1 LLKGTTLIDSYVF
14 KDEDLS
20 ASGFPNQNLIVGWVL
35 RTVAI
40 PNINPHQIMKT
51 TQALA
56 KQAITKREEKKVV
69 APISEAK
76 KVELEKVP
84 ESELKRPTVTGW
96 IKKEGMKSVQEL
108 DVEKRQAFQDRMK
121 HLKEEK
127 RMQAVQEKIGNKER
141 ILDLLKKNALTSKE
155 IAYEL
160 NLSEKNTRTY
170 LTRLKKEDKI
180 TDIGK
185 TGRFLIYTHKEALTP
200 RNQHDE
206 IVALEGDLSYLLSLI
221 ELKMTPKDG
230 VKFTPT
236 DHMKI
241 RRIEERIADKIGGN
255 LKAREAIK
263 DLIDFEQ
270 SFKEEINE
278 KIANLE
284 EKVDFITSRKVKFK
298 KDEILE
304 AKIGATDLNI
314 EDYLTKPDSVK
325 KLLKNQEI
333 NKRNQMIDEYDYLF
347 KSIVV
352 GDGGVGKTALTLR
365 FSKGFFTE
373 DYKMTIGVDFHVKT
387 ISIDTSEGP
396 IKCKLQL
403 WDTGGQERFSSIRPM
418 YYRGSLGTILVFD
431 LTNSASFEH
440 LPQWIEEVRANIKAE
455 IPVLLVGNK
464 SDLIDQRAVSIEEI
478 SKFTNDFNLYYME
491 TSAKTGDGVGDC
503 FYVLACLMIGQG
515 VPEQLIANTTVYAP
529 GDVPK
534 GGGQVSAPVTLS
546 SEPQDVYVAPP
557 VPEPTQ
563 IKESQ
568 PGIEYEAPP
577 VPEPTL
583 VMEPEF
589 APEISI
595 PEPTEI
601 EFKTP
606 DEILIK
612 EAVKSELETLT
623 SNDKVYKPKTIPFTS
638 NVPVP
643 APTPKEFQSSYS
655 EKSIESHQRPTPFGV
670 MKRGETPKPQPASMT
685 FEPSP
690 QPPPRLTGRSP
701 IFHHVKPTVSS
712 SDSLIDYMPQSI
724 ITKTEKKKIAKEKKK
739 QDKEKAKIEKEK
751 KTIESR
757 EKQENLIEAMKK
769 PKKDKKEKQ
778 LEPAKSKPS
787 QAPAPKKPKP
797 EMGSL
802 FQTITQKTEALT
814 TSQSVPFM
822 PFAGESKTKK
832 EGKSKLRI
840 IPNVADIEA
849 DYSTFTAFTSIQPI
863 KEEKPKSKS
872 SDLLVCEQCG
882 TILSFDY
889 AFCNKCGNKL

>member
-1 LLKGTTLIDSYVF
+1 
-14 KDEDLS
+14 
-20 ASGFPNQNLIVGWVL
+20 
-35 RTVAI
+35 
-40 PNINPHQIMKT
+40 M
-51 TQALA
+51 
-56 KQAITKREEKKVV
+56 
-69 APISEAK
+69 
-76 KVELEKVP
+76 VE
-84 ESELKRPTVTGW
+84 
-96 IKKEGMKSVQEL
+96 
-108 DVEKRQAFQDRMK
+108 
-121 HLKEEK
+121 
-127 RMQAVQEKIGNKER
+127 
-141 ILDLLKKNALTSKE
+141 
-155 IAYEL
+155 
-160 NLSEKNTRTY
+160 
-170 LTRLKKEDKI
+170 
-180 TDIGK
+180 
-185 TGRFLIYTHKEALTP
+185 
-200 RNQHDE
+200 
-206 IVALEGDLSYLLSLI
+206 
-221 ELKMTPKDG
+221 
-230 VKFTPT
+230 
-236 DHMKI
+236 
-241 RRIEERIADKIGGN
+241 
-255 LKAREAIK
+255 
-263 DLIDFEQ
+263 
-270 SFKEEINE
+270 
-278 KIANLE
+278 
-284 EKVDFITSRKVKFK
+284 
-298 KDEILE
+298 
-304 AKIGATDLNI
+304 
-314 EDYLTKPDSVK
+314 
-325 KLLKNQEI
+325 
-333 NKRNQMIDEYDYLF
+333 EYDYLF

-387 ISIDTSEGP
+387 ISIDASEGP

-440 LPQWIEEVRANIKAE
+440 LPGWVEEVRANIKAE

-503 FYVLACLMIGQG
+503 FYILACLMIGQG

-529 GDVPK
+529 GNIPK
-534 GGGQVSAPVTLS
+534 GGGQISALVTPS
-546 SEPQDVYVAPP
+546 SEPQDVYIAPP

-563 IKESQ
+563 IKELQ

-577 VPEPTL
+577 VPEPKLTKLVEPAPLFEPESKIEYEAPPVPEPTL
-583 VMEPEF
+583 VTEPEF

-612 EAVKSELETLT
+612 DATKSELKNLT
-623 SNDKVYKPKTIPFTS
+623 SDDKVYKPKTIPFTS

-655 EKSIESHQRPTPFGV
+655 EKSIESYQSQTPFRV
-670 MKRGETPKPQPASMT
+670 MKREETPKPQPASMT

-690 QPPPRLTGRSP
+690 EPQPKLTGRSP
-701 IFHHVKPTVSS
+701 IFQTAKPTVSS
-712 SDSLIDYMPQSI
+712 SDSLIDYMPPAI
-724 ITKTEKKKIAKEKKK
+724 IKKKEKKKIAKEKKK

-751 KTIESR
+751 KIVESR

-769 PKKDKKEKQ
+769 SKKDKKEKQ
-778 LEPAKSKPS
+778 LEPTKSKPS

-802 FQTITQKTEALT
+802 FQTLTQKTEPLT
-814 TSQSVPFM
+814 NNQSVPFM
-822 PFAGESKTKK
+822 SFGGESKTKE

-840 IPNVADIEA
+840 IPNVADIET
-849 DYSTFTAFTSIQPI
+849 DSSTFTAFTPIQPI
-863 KEEKPKSKS
+863 QEEKPKPKS

-882 TILSFDY
+882 SILSSDY
-889 AFCNKCGNKL
+889 AFCNKCGNEL